1 MIIENNLKSLQK
13 VMLGMHPMK
22 NFRLFDLKLIMINAI
37 ENVNIKRRLNR
48 QQGKHLL
55 RSKINKCK
63 LTQLL
68 IKMMRT
74 LQRVRK
80 PSASQDEKPKTC
92 INFQFKLLGLMT
104 MVNSDFNIVSTSWY
118 HNPMDLVEG
127 YAHDFNSL

>member
-1 MIIENNLKSLQK
+1 MCPIFDCYAGYANLSNKEQQK
-13 VMLGMHPMK
+13 YQTVDLYM
-22 NFRLFDLKLIMINAI
+22 FDLKLIVINAI

-104 MVNSDFNIVSTSWY
+104 MVNSDFNPIQARGGLKR
-118 HNPMDLVEG
+118 PPDE
-127 YAHDFNSL
+127 DIC